1 MLYKLERKLKMESTL
16 KYDRVILIKEL
27 NDKIRKVGECY
38 EIANVFEDSF
48 LLRESNTKVAVGVI
62 SFVDFEKHFVHEENF
77 KGWTQWTPLTGFNG
91 QTDAYYRTNRRKTQ
105 VKFLTDKVR
114 GESFLNVKEG
124 DEFNLYFGIQTAYLR
139 CLNKAHLKKATE
151 HEEALKKI
159 NIEIVDNERIIKKMI
174 ASLPA

>member
-1 MLYKLERKLKMESTL
+1 MESTL
-16 KYDRVILIKEL
+16 KYDRVILIKEF
-27 NDKIRKVGECY
+27 NDRIRKVGECY

-62 SFVDFEKHFVHEENF
+62 SFVDFEKYFVHEGNF
-77 KGWTQWTPLTGFNG
+77 KGWTQWTPLTGFDG

-124 DEFNLYFGIQTAYLR
+124 DEFNLYFGIQIAYLR

-151 HEEALKKI
+151 YEDALKRI
-159 NIEIVDNERIIKKMI
+159 DIEMVDNERIIKKMI